1 MPITA
6 PYRSP
11 SPQPASKRLRPL
23 TEYAELARSATAL
36 LRTPTALA
44 ELSEDDAAII
54 VSYMWA
60 VGYPTGSTIL
70 RAGDGGRTDF
80 MLLLLS
86 GEVSVE
92 TDAAVLSVLGAGHV
106 IGEMSVID
114 GAARATDCV
123 VQSSVQAGALTRE
136 ALHRLM
142 DDHPAVAAK
151 LMLAIAQ
158 RMADRL
164 RATGDQLRMMT
175 KLLDETVAKG
185 QRTAVADLRRTTLP
199 Q

>member
-1 MPITA
+1 MPTTA
-6 PYRSP
+6 RFKTP
-11 SPQPASKRLRPL
+11 SPQSDSGRPRPL
-23 TEYAELARSATAL
+23 TDYPELARSAAAL
-36 LRTPTALA
+36 LRTPTALD
-44 ELSEDDAAII
+44 ELSEEDAKVV

-60 VGYPTGSTIL
+60 VGYKAGATVL
-70 RAGDGGRTDF
+70 RAGDSGHTGC
-80 MLLLLS
+80 MLLLLR

-92 TDAAVLSVLGAGHV
+92 TDSAGISVLGAGHV

-123 VQSSVQAGALTRE
+123 VLSQVEAGALTRE
-136 ALHRLM
+136 ALHKLI
-142 DDHPAVAAK
+142 DDRPAVAAK

-175 KLLDETVAKG
+175 KLLGETVAKG
-185 QRTAVADLRRTTLP
+185 QAAR
-199 Q
+199 